1 MARSAIVRI
10 DRYSRGAIWF
20 HWIIAA
26 LIAVNLT
33 IGLLHE
39 SLLDGVAGA
48 IPLHQSIG
56 LTVLALTL
64 ARIGWRLTHRPP
76 RLPAS
81 LPSWERAAARASHA
95 AFYALLLA
103 LPLSGWA
110 MGSAGRGSRDPMRWF
125 GLFEVPHLP
134 VSAHAA
140 AIGDS
145 AHAVLGYAMAALVV
159 AHVAAALR
167 HHFML
172 HDAVL
177 ARMLPGVRR
186 RDRAEI

>member
-1 MARSAIVRI
+1 MTRRAIVRI
-10 DRYSRGAIWF
+10 DRYARGAIWL

-26 LIAVNLT
+26 LVAVNLA
-33 IGLLHE
+33 IGLLHD

-56 LTVLALTL
+56 LSVLVLTG
-64 ARIGWRLTHRPP
+64 ARIAWRLTHRPP
-76 RLPAS
+76 RLPAD
-81 LPSWERAAARASHA
+81 LPRFERAAARASHA

-110 MGSAGRGSRDPMRWF
+110 MGSAGREARYAMRWF
-125 GLFEVPHLP
+125 GLFDVPHLP
-134 VSAHAA
+134 VAAHTA

-145 AHAVLGYAMAALVV
+145 AHTVLGYAMAALVV

-167 HHFML
+167 HHFVL
-172 HDAVL
+172 RNGVL
-177 ARMLPGVRR
+177 ARMVPGLRP

>member
-26 LIAVNLT
+26 LIGVNLA
-33 IGLLHE
+33 IGLLHG

-48 IPLHQSIG
+48 IPLHKSIG

-64 ARIGWRLTHRPP
+64 ARISWRLTHRPP
-76 RLPAS
+76 RLPATLS
-81 LPSWERAAARASHA
+81 TWERAAARASHV

-110 MGSAGRGSRDPMRWF
+110 MGSAGREARYPLRWF
-125 GLFEVPHLP
+125 ALFDVPRLP
-134 VSAHAA
+134 VSAQTAA
-140 AIGDS
+140 VGDA
-145 AHAVLGYAMAALVV
+145 AHSILGYAMAALVIV
-159 AHVAAALR
+159 HVAAALR
-167 HHFML
+167 HHFL
-172 HDAVL
+172 LRNGVL
-177 ARMLPGVRR
+177 ARMLPGVRK
-186 RDRAEI
+186 RDRAEF

>member
-20 HWIIAA
+20 HWITAA
-26 LIAVNLT
+26 LVSVNLA
-33 IGLLHE
+33 IGLLHD
-39 SLLDGVAGA
+39 SLFDGVAGA

-56 LTVLALTL
+56 LSVLVLTL

-76 RLPAS
+76 RLSVILPA
-81 LPSWERAAARASHA
+81 WERTAARMSHV

-110 MGSAGRGSRDPMRWF
+110 MGSAGREARYPTRWF
-125 GLFEVPHLP
+125 GLFDVPHLP
-134 VSAHAA
+134 VSAHTAA
-140 AIGDS
+140 FGDS

-159 AHVAAALR
+159 LHIAAALR
-167 HHFML
+167 HHFVL
-172 HDAVL
+172 RNAVL
-177 ARMLPGVRR
+177 GRMLPGVVRG
-186 RDRAEI
+186 DRA

>member
-1 MARSAIVRI
+1 MARRAIVRI
-10 DRYSRGAIWF
+10 DRYSRGAIGF
-20 HWIIAA
+20 HWAIAA
-26 LIAVNLT
+26 LVVVNLA

-48 IPLHQSIG
+48 IPLHRSIG
-56 LTVLALTL
+56 ITVLALTL

-81 LPSWERAAARASHA
+81 LPALERAAARASHV

-110 MGSAGRGSRDPMRWF
+110 MGSAGREARHPLRWF
-125 GLFEVPHLP
+125 GLFEVPPLP
-134 VSAHAA
+134 VSAPVAEF
-140 AIGDS
+140 GDG

-159 AHVAAALR
+159 VHVAAALR
-167 HHFML
+167 HHFVL
-172 HDAVL
+172 RNAVL
-177 ARMLPGVRR
+177 GRMAPGVKR
-186 RDRAEI
+186 RDHAEI

>member
-26 LIAVNLT
+26 LIAVNLA

-48 IPLHQSIG
+48 IPLHKSIG
-56 LTVLALTL
+56 LSVLALTL

-76 RLPAS
+76 RLPVE
-81 LPSWERAAARASHA
+81 LPAWERAAARASHV
-95 AFYALLLA
+95 AFYALLLL

-110 MGSAGRGSRDPMRWF
+110 MGSAGREARYPTRWF
-125 GLFEVPHLP
+125 GLFDVPHLP
-134 VSAHAA
+134 VSAQTAA
-140 AIGDS
+140 LGDG
-145 AHAVLGYAMAALVV
+145 AHTVLGYAMAVLVV
-159 AHVAAALR
+159 LHVAAALR
-167 HHFML
+167 HHFVL
-172 HDAVL
+172 RNAVL
-177 ARMLPGVRR
+177 GRMLPGVPR

>member
-10 DRYSRGAIWF
+10 DRYSRGAIGF

-26 LIAVNLT
+26 LVGINLA

-39 SLLDGVAGA
+39 RLLDGAAGV

-56 LTVLALTL
+56 LCVLVLTL

-110 MGSAGRGSRDPMRWF
+110 MGSAGREARYPMRWF
-125 GLFEVPHLP
+125 GLFDVPHLP
-134 VSAHAA
+134 VSAPAA

-145 AHAVLGYAMAALVV
+145 AHTMLGYAMAALVV
-159 AHVAAALR
+159 VHAAAALR

-177 ARMLPGVRR
+177 GRMLPAVRQ
-186 RDRAEI
+186 RDRAEF